1 MNKQTRRLRRHINW
15 HAALFCLLTLPAWQ
29 SSAAWFEATGQ
40 AVIVNDNKEQARQQ
54 ATEEALQ
61 QAVLFAGASVSSV
74 QTLTNG
80 LLSDDRLQI
89 SATGEVAQVE
99 LVHETWHDEYV
110 SVRVRADIFP
120 QANQC
125 TSADHLK
132 TLATTH
138 YPIVHREQAQDGQL
152 HPIGE
157 MLATRLQRH
166 FRHFTENVTL
176 KYIAPYSAQWN
187 QSSVVNQAPV
197 LARQSKSQYVL
208 AGMITDLSV
217 DRPTHSSLAFWK
229 DGSAYRHFGFSLRL
243 LDGMNGGALLEKEY
257 TVDAAWD
264 FDRFAEIDVASAQFW
279 QSHYGMAI
287 DDALENVVRDIS
299 DAVAC
304 QPLTGRVLQ
313 VAGQRVE
320 VSLGRDHGL
329 QVGDELYLYQTR
341 QINDVF
347 GETYVQYNVYPGKV
361 KVTNAYADTAT
372 VEPVDG
378 VILANIQPNDFVAKR

>member
-1 MNKQTRRLRRHINW
+1 MKLQTRQLSRMIRW
-15 HAALFCLLTLPAWQ
+15 QVAFFCLLTLPAWQ
-29 SSAAWFEATGQ
+29 SGAAWFEATGQ
-40 AVIVNDNKEQARQQ
+40 AVIVNGNKQQARQQ

-61 QAVLFAGASVSSV
+61 QAMLFAGASVRSV

-99 LVHETWHDEYV
+99 LVHETWHDDYV

-125 TSADHLK
+125 TAADHLK

-138 YPIVHREQAQDGQL
+138 YPIIHREQAQDGQL
-152 HPIGE
+152 HALGE
-157 MLATRLQRH
+157 ILATRLQRH
-166 FRHFTENVTL
+166 FRHVADNVTL

-187 QSSVVNQAPV
+187 QPSVVNQAPV

-208 AGMITDLSV
+208 AGLVTDISV
-217 DRPTHSSLAFWK
+217 ARPAHSSLAFWK
-229 DGSAYRHFGFSLRL
+229 DGSANRHFGFSLRL
-243 LDGMNGGALLEKEY
+243 LDGMNGGLLLEKEY
-257 TVDAAWD
+257 TLDAVWE
-264 FDRFAEIDVASAQFW
+264 FDRFADIDVASARFW
-279 QSHYGMAI
+279 QSHYGKAI
-287 DDALENVVRDIS
+287 DDTLENMVRDIT

-361 KVTNAYADTAT
+361 RVTSAYADTAT
-372 VEPVDG
+372 VEPVEG